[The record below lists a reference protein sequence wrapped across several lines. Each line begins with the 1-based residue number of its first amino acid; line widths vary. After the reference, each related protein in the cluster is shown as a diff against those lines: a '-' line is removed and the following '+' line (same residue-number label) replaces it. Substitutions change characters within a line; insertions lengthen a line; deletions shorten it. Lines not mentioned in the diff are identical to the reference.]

1 MAFMLAHFEVD
12 DYNTWKRERFDADPA
27 GRKQAAKNHVISRA
41 VDDPSQV
48 FVRLEFDSAEEAT
61 SFRERLLASGALE
74 WEGMTVKTPPTV
86 VEVADAA
93 EY

>member
-1 MAFMLAHFEVD
+1 MAFILAQFELD
-12 DYNTWKRERFDADPA
+12 DYDTWKRERFDADPA

-48 FVRLEFDSAEEAT
+48 FVRVEFDSTEEAQ
-61 SFRERLLASGALE
+61 SFRDRLMESGALE
-74 WEGMTVKTPPTV
+74 GITVKIPPTV
-86 VEVADAA
+86 VEVADTA